1 MKTIALFLTTIFI
14 TLTEVSYSQIGDSCS
29 TAIPMPYSNNSI
41 LTGNILTGGIRWF
54 TFIPL
59 TPEVEITLTNTDLA
73 NGHIHD
79 LLLMEGLCNLKYFT
93 IGFDNGNDTVLKI
106 IAHDLIVGVPYLIST
121 IRERATSC
129 ESVRCK
135 GFAPAA
141 KFDLQVQSLLP
152 PVVSDSNGIVFL
164 NGVAS
169 HVKNEVIIRISKTYL
184 KMNSVD
190 NTSQNDMPIPVFV
203 QPTMLQKMANAIM
216 GGNVIGLGQL
226 HLKKVFPNM
235 TSADSISIS
244 RMGEPIRIPDFWE
257 TFILTIP
264 DTTSIFKASRALSG
278 INGTRFSEPNYV
290 SKLTSVPD
298 DNFYSVNQGSLHP
311 TITYPNGHINVEN
324 AWDIE
329 TGKPFVRIGV
339 YDTGIDQ
346 NHDELS
352 GGKIAGGYDFES
364 NISLSAPFD
373 NAGHGTSC
381 AGIIGAYRNNTTGIA
396 GIAGGDGALNNSGCS
411 LFDMKIKLTGSSS
424 QDFYVMYSKAANAI
438 INGATSTNANGYG
451 LHIMNN
457 SWGIPNNYSGLN
469 LLHDAVQYAVQNSV
483 VFIASRGNDGNT
495 SSKYPAS
502 FQDEMVISVGASGT
516 DGNWKTTANGSPAY
530 SSSYGGNV
538 DIIAPGCDELVYTTE
553 TNTNGYRVFSGTS
566 AAAPHVSGVA
576 GLILSHVNQPFP
588 TLTNFTVED
597 VENILQLSALDKTAP
612 PAAMGYDAFSGF
624 GLLNAANAL
633 NKVKKPAYKVQ
644 HFGIGQNASSNIT
657 FTKIG
662 TNVAFLLPTNYQSLA
677 AGTYYG
683 DKYMVT
689 IVLNYNLNSSN
700 DQILNFWP
708 RFSSTIG
715 WSAANPIQTDNWCQ
729 VVSVTSTQA
738 VLRTYIY
745 NFLRDQNGQLITD
758 PWFPTQSNPK
768 AAISIYTF
776 DPTVVGIDEMNND
789 GSSFSAFPNPA
800 NNTVNFDVTL
810 SDAQQISLELF
821 DVQGKFV
828 KQIAKENVPKGT
840 QRYTLSLSDFSEG
853 IYYYRLITDKV
864 SYSKKL
870 VIIK

>member
-1 MKTIALFLTTIFI
+1 MKKFTLILSIILSSI
-14 TLTEVSYSQIGDSCS
+14 TVSAQVGDSCS
-29 TAIPMPYSNNSI
+29 AAIPMPYSNNSI

-54 TFIPL
+54 TFIPQ
-59 TPEVEITLTNTDLA
+59 TSEVKITLKNTDLA

-93 IGFDNGNDTVLKI
+93 IGYDNGNDTVLNI

-121 IRERATSC
+121 IRERTTSC
-129 ESVRCK
+129 RSLKCE
-135 GFAPAA
+135 GLAPAA
-141 KFDLQVQSLLP
+141 KFDLQVESLPP
-152 PVVSDSNGIVFL
+152 PVVTDSNGIVFL

-169 HVKNEVIIRISKTYL
+169 HVKNEVVIRISKTYL
-184 KMNSVD
+184 KMNNVD
-190 NTSQNDMPIPVFV
+190 NVNQNDKPVPVFV
-203 QPTMLQKMANAIM
+203 QPTMLQRMANAIM

-235 TSADSISIS
+235 TSADSVSIS

-290 SKLTSVPD
+290 SKLASVPD

-346 NHDELS
+346 NHDELN
-352 GGKIAGGYDFES
+352 GGKIAGGY
-364 NISLSAPFD
+364 NYSANQALAPPYD
-373 NAGHGTSC
+373 NDGHGTSC

-396 GIAGGDGALNNSGCS
+396 GISGGDGSINNPGCS
-411 LFDMKIKLTGSSS
+411 LFDIRISNGGFVGNATI
-424 QDFYVMYSKAANAI
+424 ANSI
-438 INGATSTNANGYG
+438 VNGATSTSANGYG
-451 LHIMNN
+451 LHIMSN
-457 SWGIPNNYSGLN
+457 SWGGGVFSRNI
-469 LLHDAVQYAVQNSV
+469 HDAVQYAVQNSV

-495 SSKYPAS
+495 NSNFPAS

-516 DGNWKTTANGSPAY
+516 NGEYKDLSNGSPAY

-538 DIIAPGCDELVYTTE
+538 DIIAPGCNELVYTTE
-553 TNTNGYRVFSGTS
+553 TNTNGYRVFNGTS

-576 GLILSHVNQPFP
+576 GLVLSHVNQSAP
-588 TLTNFTVED
+588 TLANFTVED
-597 VENILQLSALDKTAP
+597 VENILQLSATDKYTS
-612 PAAMGYDAFSGF
+612 GYDAYTGY
-624 GLLNAANAL
+624 GLLNASNAM
-633 NKVKKPAYKVQ
+633 NKVKQPAYKVQ
-644 HFGIGQNASSNIT
+644 HFGVGQNASSSIT
-657 FTKIG
+657 YTKIG
-662 TNVAFLLPTNYQSLA
+662 TNVPFVLPMNYQSLA
-677 AGTYYG
+677 AGTYHG

-689 IVLNYNLNSSN
+689 IVLNYNLNSPN
-700 DQILNFWP
+700 DQILNYWT
-708 RFSSTIG
+708 RFSSTVG
-715 WSAANPIQTDNWCQ
+715 WSAANPINIDNWCQ
-729 VVSVTSTQA
+729 IVSVSNTQT

-745 NFLRDQNGQLITD
+745 NFLYDQNGNLITD

-776 DPTVVGIDEMNND
+776 DPTVVGIDEMNED
-789 GSSFSAFPNPA
+789 GGSLSAFPNPA
-800 NNTVNFDVTL
+800 NNTVNFSVTL
-810 SDAQQISLELF
+810 KNAQHISLELF
-821 DVQGKFV
+821 DAQGKFI
-828 KQIAKENVPKGT
+828 KQIAKENIPT
-840 QRYTLSLSDFSEG
+840 EIQRYTLSLSEFSEG
-853 IYYYRLITDKV
+853 VYYYRLITENE

-870 VIIK
+870 VIVK

>member
-1 MKTIALFLTTIFI
+1 MFSGNTF
-14 TLTEVSYSQIGDSCS
+14 SQIGDSCS
-29 TAIPMPYSNNSI
+29 TAIPMPYSTNSI
-41 LTGNILTGGIRWF
+41 LTGNVLTGGIMWF
-54 TFIPL
+54 TFIPQ
-59 TPEVEITLTNTDLA
+59 TPEVKITLKNVDIA

-93 IGFDNGNDTVLKI
+93 IGYDNGSDTVLNI
-106 IAHDLIVGVPYLIST
+106 IAHDLVVGVPYLISV
-121 IRERATSC
+121 IRQRTTSC
-129 ESVRCK
+129 TSLKCEGLSPV
-135 GFAPAA
+135 A
-141 KFDLQVQSLLP
+141 KFDLQVESLP
-152 PVVSDSNGIVFL
+152 PPVITDTNGIVFL
-164 NGVAS
+164 NGIAS

-190 NTSQNDMPIPVFV
+190 NVNQDDKPVSVFV
-203 QPTMLQKMANAIM
+203 QPAMLQKMANAIM

-235 TSADSISIS
+235 TSVDSISIS

-339 YDTGIDQ
+339 YDSGVDQ

-352 GGKIAGGYDFES
+352 AGKIAGGYNFES
-364 NISLSAPFD
+364 NNILSSPYD
-373 NAGHGTSC
+373 NLGHGTSV
-381 AGIIGAYRNNTTGIA
+381 AGIIGAYRNNTIGIA
-396 GIAGGDGALNNSGCS
+396 GIAGGDGSINNSGCT
-411 LFDMKIKLTGSSS
+411 LFDMKIKLTASTN
-424 QDFYVMYSKAANAI
+424 QDYYTVYSKAANAI
-438 INGATSTNANGYG
+438 ISGATSINGGGYG

-457 SWGIPNNYSGLN
+457 SWGTPNNYSGLN
-469 LLHDAVQYAVQNSV
+469 LLHDAVQYAVQNAV

-495 SSKYPAS
+495 DLKFPAS

-516 DGNWKTTANGSPAY
+516 DGEYKDLSNGSPAY

-538 DIIAPGCDELVYTTE
+538 DIVAPGCNELVYTTE
-553 TNTNGYRVFSGTS
+553 TNTNGYRVFNGTS

-576 GLILSHVNQPFP
+576 GLILSHVNHPTP
-588 TLTNFTVED
+588 TLSNFTVED
-597 VENILQLSALDKTAP
+597 VENILQLSATDKNAS
-612 PAAMGYDAFSGF
+612 GYDIFTGY
-624 GLLNAANAL
+624 GLLNASNAI
-633 NKVKKPAYKVQ
+633 NKVKQPAYKVQ
-644 HFGIGQNASSNIT
+644 HFGVGQNASSNIT
-657 FTKIG
+657 YTKIG

-729 VVSVTSTQA
+729 VVSVTSTQT

-800 NNTVNFDVTL
+800 SNTVNFNITL
-810 SDAQQISLELF
+810 SSSQQISLELF
-821 DVQGKFV
+821 DAQGKFV
-828 KQIAKENVPKGT
+828 KQIANENMPTGT
-840 QRYTLSLSDFSEG
+840 QQYTLSLSEFSEG
-853 IYYYRLITDKV
+853 IYYYRLITDEA

>member
-1 MKTIALFLTTIFI
+1 MFSGI
-14 TLTEVSYSQIGDSCS
+14 TFAQIGDSCS
-29 TAIPMPYSNNSI
+29 TAIPMPYSSNSI
-41 LTGNILTGGIRWF
+41 LTGNILTGGIMWF
-54 TFIPL
+54 TFIPQ
-59 TPEVEITLTNTDLA
+59 TPEVKITLKNTDFA

-93 IGFDNGNDTVLKI
+93 IGYDNGNDTVLNI

-121 IRERATSC
+121 IRERTTSC
-129 ESVRCK
+129 TSLKCEGLSPV
-135 GFAPAA
+135 A
-141 KFDLQVQSLLP
+141 KFDLQVESLP
-152 PVVSDSNGIVFL
+152 PPVITDTNGIVFL

-190 NTSQNDMPIPVFV
+190 NVNQDDKPVSVFV
-203 QPTMLQKMANAIM
+203 KPAMLQKMANTIM

-244 RMGEPIRIPDFWE
+244 RMGESIRIPDFWE

-324 AWDIE
+324 AWNIE

-339 YDTGIDQ
+339 YDTGIDET
-346 NHDELS
+346 HTELS
-352 GGKIAGGYDFES
+352 GGKVAGGYDYKNFIP
-364 NISLSAPFD
+364 ISSSSD
-373 NAGHGTSC
+373 NGGHGTAC
-381 AGIIGAYRNNTTGIA
+381 AGIIGAYRNNATGIA
-396 GIAGGDGALNNSGCS
+396 GIAGGDAATSNSGCS
-411 LFDMKIKLTGSSS
+411 LYDMKIAETGIN
-424 QDFYVMYSKAANAI
+424 DFASDATVAQAI
-438 INGATSTNANGYG
+438 INGATSVGGGGYG
-451 LHIMNN
+451 LHIMSN
-457 SWGIPNNYSGLN
+457 SWGNFQYSRQV
-469 LLHDAVQYAVQNSV
+469 HDAVQYAVQNAV
-483 VFIASRGNDGNT
+483 VFIASRGNASNDNPN
-495 SSKYPAS
+495 YPAT

-516 DGNWKTTANGSPAY
+516 NGEYKNSFNGSPNY
-530 SSSYGGNV
+530 SSSYGRDV
-538 DIIAPGCDELVYTTE
+538 DIVAPGCNELVYTTE
-553 TNTNGYRVFSGTS
+553 TNTNGYKVFSGTS

-576 GLILSHVNQPFP
+576 GLILSHVNQPTP
-588 TLTNFTVED
+588 TLSNFTVED
-597 VENILQLSALDKTAP
+597 VENILQLSATDRTNP
-612 PAAMGYDAFSGF
+612 PSSLGYDDYTGY
-624 GLLNAANAL
+624 GLLNATNAM
-633 NKVKKPAYKVQ
+633 NKVKQPAYKVQ

-657 FTKIG
+657 YTNIG
-662 TNVAFLLPTNYQSLA
+662 TNVAFILPINYESLA

-789 GSSFSAFPNPA
+789 GSSMSAFPNPA
-800 NNTVNFDVTL
+800 KNTVSFDVTL
-810 SDAQQISLELF
+810 SSSQQISLELF
-821 DVQGKFV
+821 DAQGKFV
-828 KQIAKENVPKGT
+828 KQIAQENTPTGT
-840 QRYTLSLSDFSEG
+840 QRYTLSLSEFSEG
-853 IYYYRLITDKV
+853 VYYYRLITEKA

>member
-1 MKTIALFLTTIFI
+1 MKKI
-14 TLTEVSYSQIGDSCS
+14 TLIILSFLFSSITFAQIGDSCS

-41 LTGNILTGGIRWF
+41 LTGNVLTGGIRWF
-54 TFIPL
+54 TFIPQ
-59 TPEVEITLTNTDLA
+59 TSEVKITLKNTDFA

-79 LLLMEGLCNLKYFT
+79 LLLMEGLCSLKYFT
-93 IGFDNGNDTVLKI
+93 IGYDNGNDTVLNI
-106 IAHDLIVGVPYLIST
+106 IAHDLVVGVPYLIST
-121 IRERATSC
+121 IRQRTTSC
-129 ESVRCK
+129 TSLKCEGLSPV
-135 GFAPAA
+135 A
-141 KFDLQVQSLLP
+141 KFDLQVESLP
-152 PVVSDSNGIVFL
+152 PPVITDTNGIVFL
-164 NGVAS
+164 NGIAS

-190 NTSQNDMPIPVFV
+190 NINQDDKPVSVFV
-203 QPTMLQKMANAIM
+203 QPAMLQKMANAIM

-244 RMGEPIRIPDFWE
+244 RMGEPIIIPDFWE

-290 SKLTSVPD
+290 SKLTSVPN

-311 TITYPNGHINVEN
+311 TITYPNGHINLEN

-339 YDTGIDQ
+339 YDTGVDQ
-346 NHDELS
+346 THDELS
-352 GGKIAGGYDFES
+352 GGKIAGGHNFTSNLALTPPYD
-364 NISLSAPFD
+364 ND
-373 NAGHGTSC
+373 GHGTSV
-381 AGIIGAYRNNTTGIA
+381 AGIIGAYRNNTIGIA
-396 GIAGGDGALNNSGCS
+396 GIAGGDGSINNSGCS
-411 LFDMKIKLTGSSS
+411 LFDIRIANGG
-424 QDFYVMYSKAANAI
+424 FVGAATIANSI

-457 SWGIPNNYSGLN
+457 SWGGPTFSRNI
-469 LLHDAVQYAVQNSV
+469 HDAVQYAVQNSV
-483 VFIASRGNDGNT
+483 VFIASRGNDGSTN
-495 SSKYPAS
+495 SNFPAS

-516 DGNWKTTANGSPAY
+516 NGEYKDLSNGLPAY
-530 SSSYGGNV
+530 SSSYGGNM
-538 DIIAPGCDELVYTTE
+538 DIVAPGCNELVYTTE
-553 TNTNGYRVFSGTS
+553 TNTNGYRVFNGTS

-576 GLILSHVNQPFP
+576 GLILSHVNQPSP
-588 TLTNFTVED
+588 TLANFTVED
-597 VENILQLSALDKTAP
+597 VENILQLSATDKNAS
-612 PAAMGYDAFSGF
+612 GYDAFTGF
-624 GLLNAANAL
+624 GLLNATNAM
-633 NKVKKPAYKVQ
+633 NKVKQPAYKVQ
-644 HFGIGQNASSNIT
+644 HFGVGQNASSNIT

-776 DPTVVGIDEMNND
+776 DPTMVGIDEMNKD
-789 GSSFSAFPNPA
+789 GSSLSAFPNPA
-800 NNTVNFDVTL
+800 NNTVNFSITL
-810 SDAQQISLELF
+810 KNAQHISLKLFDAQ
-821 DVQGKFV
+821 GKLV
-828 KQIAKENVPKGT
+828 KQIANENVPTGT
-840 QRYTLSLSDFSEG
+840 QQYTLSLSEFSEG
-853 IYYYRLITDKV
+853 IYHYRLITDKA